1 MDYTKKMKAIRKENN
16 TTRLFFQGM
25 ATVGQLFPSL
35 PEEPEET
42 PLESAWRGVGDA
54 FAEAGDDM
62 RLAIRE
68 FRNAQGLEQ
77 SQQAGY

>member
-1 MDYTKKMKAIRKENN
+1 MGMIRKQSS

-25 ATVGQLFPSL
+25 ATIGQLFPIL

-54 FAEAGDDM
+54 FAEAGDNM
-62 RLAIRE
+62 RFAIKE
-68 FRNAQGLEQ
+68 FKNAQRLEQ
-77 SQQAGY
+77 SPPAEY